1 MNNTHKFAELDKLAE
16 GLRGRGPEFEADT
29 LKNTPEHKKWKS
41 ALNALP
47 KKDQQEYKQQ
57 KYEESRKE
65 KALEKSAEIREEELK
80 KLFEKEI
87 RPETQIVYFW
97 LGEGV
102 VKEHKLLKE
111 REAIKGR
118 IISEKELK
126 KEVVQNIE
134 VPEIVDIDYS
144 EIKDLHISKYGGALL
159 PYKDGFLIVR
169 DDNPKGYQ
177 NFQISDYVGNPKV
190 GSKMFFHTLLMKDN
204 VHYYLRADDIEKVK
218 DHKDNVNLYFVYK
231 RAYKN
236 KAFKIKLKNNKSFSH
251 ILKLFEKDKNL
262 IEKERI
268 VLDVISVLPPR
279 LITNYMES
287 LGVLERYETFKDIE
301 EKGKNS
307 EELRNLGLE
316 NLNISKERI
325 LKAGY
330 DFSLFSKF
338 IGLVTRLKSVLS
350 DKRNKKFEN
359 TILEKFLDVD
369 PNDVK
374 ALTTVL
380 LDLIKQC
387 SIKEKEFREVN
398 ETYILAR
405 RTMQAMGK
413 LDLKDLTQNIFD
425 LIVTYRHTEEGTSLL
440 ITGKIDVEKATEI
453 DCFYYWNYINL
464 FNLTNGCLAREDF
477 PLLLDD
483 GKIFNENKFYK
494 HVHEAKMTVGAS
506 PFRSPNEQ
514 LDINPETK
522 TLISEILTEAMEQT
536 TGLLIP
542 YNACVEI
549 KDDPVFKY
557 IRFIEYEKYIA
568 IFAHDQNDRFISEL
582 YVKGEK
588 EFRYWLYNS
597 GQVFDSKVTDSSK
610 HLYLKLACCI
620 RDWKVLIE
628 RDSTMKYRGP
638 RVPTGVKSSRPRQIW
653 LPITSYKRST
663 NQEQKSR
670 EKVFFNESRK
680 FSGERR
686 AHRRRLREGT
696 KASKL
701 QKLLAEDANIYVGD
715 GYTFVRRTEWGKI
728 KKSKRELKYRSRSMN
743 TLLFKSDYEVKK
755 AKEIK
760 DLSPAGFEERMED
773 YVAED
778 NWKVRS
784 KKNYEDSGS
793 GDGGID
799 IKAIKEFKDGTIKEL
814 IGQCKHPMISKK
826 PIGPGVLRELVGAAA
841 DVKSKHEK
849 VLMCMTSTWFTQ
861 GAIEYADRHQITLVT
876 GGDLLK

>member
-1 MNNTHKFAELDKLAE
+1 MSETQKFAELDKLAE
-16 GLRGRGPEFEADT
+16 GLRGLTEQDLEKGNNPQ
-29 LKNTPEHKKWKS
+29 HKKWKS

-47 KKDQQEYKQQ
+47 KKDQQEYKEQ
-57 KYEESRKE
+57 KYDESLKDKE
-65 KALEKSAEIREEELK
+65 WQRDGRQREEKLK

-87 RPETQIVYFW
+87 RPKTKVVWFW
-97 LGEGV
+97 LGEKI
-102 VKEHKLLKE
+102 VKEEKLLTEKKAME
-111 REAIKGR
+111 DRM
-118 IISEKELK
+118 ISTSELDNLI
-126 KEVVQNIE
+126 VQNIG
-134 VPEIVDIDYS
+134 VPETIDIDYS
-144 EIKDLHISKYGGALL
+144 EIKDIPVAKNGGSLR

-169 DDNPKGYQ
+169 DENPKHYHY
-177 NFQISDYVGNPKV
+177 FEISDYLTQNKTDG
-190 GSKMFFHTLLMKDN
+190 GRMFFHSLCFGN
-204 VHYYLRADDIEKVK
+204 HVHYYLRSNDVEKVAPYQ
-218 DHKDNVNLYFVYK
+218 NNLSFYFVFK

-236 KAFKIKLKNNKSFSH
+236 KAFKITFKNNKYLTH
-251 ILKLFEKDKNL
+251 IFKLFKKRISSEENNIKDIVSNL
-262 IEKERI
+262 PSRI
-268 VLDVISVLPPR
+268 I
-279 LITNYMES
+279 INYIES
-287 LGVLERYETFKDIE
+287 LGLLEKYELYRELTQ
-301 EKGKNS
+301 S
-307 EELRNLGLE
+307 EELTPDQEKDYKQRMLPFSNQQ
-316 NLNISKERI
+316 I

-330 DFSLFSKF
+330 YFSILSKF
-338 IGLVTRLKSVLS
+338 LMMIVTTAGILQKNKGEKFKDTILSRFVNLNPKDFNALTQKMLEVIDDAGIVPKSIIPFVE
-350 DKRNKKFEN
+350 KIITEGRNKKKEG
-359 TILEKFLDVD
+359 TADS
-369 PNDVK
+369 
-374 ALTTVL
+374 
-380 LDLIKQC
+380 LDL
-387 SIKEKEFREVN
+387 
-398 ETYILAR
+398 
-405 RTMQAMGK
+405 
-413 LDLKDLTQNIFD
+413 LKNMTN
-425 LIVTYRHTEEGTSLL
+425 LIIAYHHTEEGTSLP
-440 ITGKIDVEKATEI
+440 ITGKIDVENATDI
-453 DCFYYWNYINL
+453 DCFHYWNYISL
-464 FNLTNGCLAREDF
+464 FNLVNGCLDKKDF
-477 PLLLDD
+477 PLLLEE
-483 GKIFNENKFYK
+483 GKIFNDREFHK
-494 HVHEAKMTVGAS
+494 HVHEFKESIANS
-506 PFRSPNEQ
+506 PFQNPNETFN
-514 LDINPETK
+514 LDPDTK
-522 TLISEILTEAMEQT
+522 TQISEILTEAMEQT

-542 YNACVEI
+542 YNACVEV

-568 IFAHDQNDRFISEL
+568 IFAHDEKDRFISEM

-653 LPITSYKRST
+653 LPRTSYKRST

-680 FSGERR
+680 FSGDRR
-686 AHRRRLREGT
+686 AHRRKLQSGM

-701 QKLLAEDANIYVGD
+701 QMLLAEDANIYVGD
-715 GYTFVRRTEWGKI
+715 GYTFVRKTEWGKI
-728 KKSKRELKYRSRSMN
+728 KKSKRELKYRSRSLN
-743 TLLFKSDYEVKK
+743 GLFYKSDYEVKK

-841 DVKSKHEK
+841 DVESKYEK
-849 VLMCMTSTWFTQ
+849 VLMCMTSTWFTL
-861 GAIEYADRHQITLVT
+861 GAIEYAERHHITLVT